1 MEADRDD
8 KFGPAI
14 ILALGKLQSLA
25 NPDSLE
31 LPGILFLSLPQQ
43 NGVSS
48 SQFYVSCHVICKISL
63 LSSSLSRL
71 ESCGAQVSI
80 HIFLRMCYFRA
91 I

>member
-25 NPDSLE
+25 NPNSLE

-48 SQFYVSCHVICKISL
+48 SQLRFL
-63 LSSSLSRL
+63 PRNLQDQSS
-71 ESCGAQVSI
+71 Q
-80 HIFLRMCYFRA
+80 
-91 I
+91 